1 VRKSLIPL
9 TVLVNEIK
17 ISCSCKYSQLP
28 QVAVYLGSPSSFD
41 PGAHWGNE
49 TSDLQKGVPLMNLNA
64 LNGLLFAPR
73 ELHIPDGFLS
83 PGVYVICWAI
93 AVVAV
98 GLALQRTGR
107 ELGERQI
114 PLMGVLA
121 AFIFAAQMLNF
132 PVAGGTSGHLVGGAL
147 AAILLGP
154 WAAILVMTSVV
165 GLQALLFQDGGL
177 LVLGAN
183 ILNMAV
189 ISSIAGYATFT
200 AARRLVTDERLG
212 TLAGGFA
219 AAWLSV
225 MLAAA
230 ATALQLA
237 LSGTSDFGVAMPA
250 MLGVHVLIGVGEGL
264 VTAGALAFVMATRR
278 DLLAASATGTFSGRS
293 WWLAGL
299 LIALAVALL
308 SPLASGSPDG
318 LERVA
323 EDQGFIETAKD
334 PPYQIVA
341 DYLFPGIENEAAAT
355 ILAGIVGT
363 IVVFGLGY
371 AVAYLVANLRRSRR
385 ASSS

>member
-1 VRKSLIPL
+1 
-9 TVLVNEIK
+9 
-17 ISCSCKYSQLP
+17 
-28 QVAVYLGSPSSFD
+28 
-41 PGAHWGNE
+41 
-49 TSDLQKGVPLMNLNA
+49 MNINA
-64 LNGLLFAPR
+64 MNGLLFAPS
-73 ELHIPDGFLS
+73 EMHIPDGFLS
-83 PGVYVICWAI
+83 PGVYIICWAI
-93 AVVAV
+93 TVVAV

-132 PVAGGTSGHLVGGAL
+132 PVAGGTSGHLIGGAL

-183 ILNMAV
+183 IVNMAV

-200 AARRLVTDERLG
+200 AVRRLVADERLG
-212 TLAGGFA
+212 TLVGGFA
-219 AAWLSV
+219 GAWLSV

-237 LSGTSDFGVAMPA
+237 LSGTSDFSVAMPA
-250 MLGVHVLIGVGEGL
+250 MLGVHALIGVGEGL
-264 VTAGALAFVMATRR
+264 ITAGALAFVMATRR
-278 DLLAASATGTFSGRS
+278 DLLAAPTTGTLSGRP

-299 LIALAVALL
+299 LIAVAVALL

-323 EDQGFIETAKD
+323 EDKGFIDTAQD
-334 PPYQIVA
+334 PPYQVIA

-355 ILAGIVGT
+355 MLAGVVGT
-363 IVVFGLGY
+363 VVVFGLGY